1 MAIQLK
7 TLIIIIFLVVGY
19 PTGYLIGGETK
30 FSTQQVREL
39 WQICSISFRTQHPG
53 LMQDIYFPVC
63 DCYLDHMRKNYTP
76 EQVIDNMTKEDQA
89 RLTLDLKI
97 ECNPIIEKPPT
108 FT

>member
-7 TLIIIIFLVVGY
+7 TLIILAVLLIGY
-19 PTGYLIGGETK
+19 PTGYLTGGEPK

-39 WQICSISFRTQHPG
+39 WQICSISFRTNYPG
-53 LMQDIYFPVC
+53 IRQEVYFPVC
-63 DCYLDHMRKNYTP
+63 DCYIDHMRSAYRP

-89 RLTLDLKI
+89 QLTQELKTK
-97 ECNPIIEKPPT
+97 CNPKIEKPPI